1 MVMQMKLVIEE
12 LIREKGYQKRYIAEQ
27 MGITNNTLTHW
38 MKNRSMIK
46 LDQAVKLAEVL
57 DCELEDLFIIENDDG
72 GK

>member
-1 MVMQMKLVIEE
+1 MVMQMRLVIEE
-12 LIREKGYQKRYIAEQ
+12 LIRKKGYQKRYIAEQ

-57 DCELEDLFIIENDDG
+57 NCELEDLFIIENDDG
-72 GK
+72 K